1 MQNMDA
7 QAPAF
12 KFEKFFSVFQPPSS
26 CEL

>member
-7 QAPAF
+7 QAPAI